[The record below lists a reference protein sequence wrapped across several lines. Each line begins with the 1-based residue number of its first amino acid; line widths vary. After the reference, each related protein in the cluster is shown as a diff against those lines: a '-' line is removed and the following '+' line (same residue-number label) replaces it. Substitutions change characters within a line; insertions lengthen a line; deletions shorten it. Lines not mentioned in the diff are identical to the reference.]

1 VLAHGLCHLC
11 LQLTHASIVSTVV
24 QQVGGTVV
32 RSLPTDGGSGFV
44 DVPESG
50 PTDPKSP
57 KDIDE
62 ELLLAYGG
70 QGSGVTGQ

>member
-1 VLAHGLCHLC
+1 MHGAPRLF
-11 LQLTHASIVSTVV
+11 S
-24 QQVGGTVV
+24 QVGGTVV
-32 RSLPTDGGSGFV
+32 RSLPTDGSSGFV

-57 KDIDE
+57 RDIDE